1 MKDPKLEENETKKK
15 KKMNLVLSKIR
26 NGREILGIDRNT
38 GTEHAIGSIITL
50 IGSTRSEKSILVPA
64 FQKLR
69 GKYETKASCF
79 ILSMSTLRRGGLE
92 WAALSMFSK

>member
-1 MKDPKLEENETKKK
+1 MNLFHLFRNFNLLVPKISLLFKKFEENETKKK

-38 GTEHAIGSIITL
+38 GSEHAIGSIITL

-69 GKYETKASCF
+69 EKY
-79 ILSMSTLRRGGLE
+79 
-92 WAALSMFSK
+92 

>member
-1 MKDPKLEENETKKK
+1 MNLFHLFRNFNLLVPKISLLFKKLEENETKKK

-38 GTEHAIGSIITL
+38 RSEHAIGSIITL

-69 GKYETKASCF
+69 EKY
-79 ILSMSTLRRGGLE
+79 
-92 WAALSMFSK
+92 